1 MTTTWGPGMISSE
14 DAQLVA
20 RVSFSPS
27 GVTGDMETVK
37 AEEQSLRKQVPGIC
51 RQDTRCNLS
60 VRFRLRLKPT
70 NDF

>member
-37 AEEQSLRKQVPGIC
+37 AEEQSLRKQVP
-51 RQDTRCNLS
+51 
-60 VRFRLRLKPT
+60 
-70 NDF
+70 